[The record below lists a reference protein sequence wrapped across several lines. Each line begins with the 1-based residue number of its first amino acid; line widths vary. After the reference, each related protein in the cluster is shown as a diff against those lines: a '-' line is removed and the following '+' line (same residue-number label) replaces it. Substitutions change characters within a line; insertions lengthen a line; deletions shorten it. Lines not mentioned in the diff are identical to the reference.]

1 VSESRDLTVR
11 AFVNPSGPEFSQ
23 IFNPT
28 PRAVPVDTLAE
39 EVRLLDEHL
48 KKEKAEAVD
57 TENYEV
63 AEKLEKL
70 SMPVQELQGEV
81 MLLALDDVTDNRYK
95 LEDRKRKIAQE
106 LNQLT
111 AGKRIKR
118 MRNEYQTVKSEVGG
132 LVSESGNDHER
143 RQLNEIIAQEHTFLN
158 SSNPQKIQDA
168 IDRLHRI
175 SFQILR
181 RTPDFLIG
189 WFQHLLSRRET
200 FNDQLQA
207 KNLIEVGKKHIAA
220 EDFDKLAEVNA
231 RLHSLLPQTEKDS
244 QEMRHFT
251 GIS

>member
-1 VSESRDLTVR
+1 MRSE
-11 AFVNPSGPEFSQ
+11 FQ
-23 IFNPT
+23 
-28 PRAVPVDTLAE
+28 
-39 EVRLLDEHL
+39 
-48 KKEKAEAVD
+48 
-57 TENYEV
+57 
-63 AEKLEKL
+63 
-70 SMPVQELQGEV
+70 
-81 MLLALDDVTDNRYK
+81 
-95 LEDRKRKIAQE
+95 
-106 LNQLT
+106 T
-111 AGKRIKR
+111 A
-118 MRNEYQTVKSEVGG
+118 KSEIGA

-207 KNLIEVGKKHIAA
+207 KNLIEAGKKHIAA
-220 EDFDKLAEVNA
+220 EDFDKLVEVNG
-231 RLHSLLPQTEKDS
+231 RLHSLLPQKEKDS
-244 QEMRHFT
+244 SEMRHFT